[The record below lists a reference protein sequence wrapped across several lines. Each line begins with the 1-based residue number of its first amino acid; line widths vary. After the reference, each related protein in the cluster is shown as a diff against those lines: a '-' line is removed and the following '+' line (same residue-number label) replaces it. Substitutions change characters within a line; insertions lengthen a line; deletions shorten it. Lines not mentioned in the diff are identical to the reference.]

1 MFNVCERTI
10 AQRVME
16 FGLRVS
22 NMSDKLSDDIL
33 DDIVA
38 DAVAIHPNWGEKLH
52 AGHIQSLGL
61 RVQRDRIRESLRRVD
76 PDGIDERKR
85 KTLKRREY
93 WVPGPNFI
101 WHVDGNHKLIRWRIV
116 IHGGIDGFSR
126 IPVFMRCSNNN
137 RADTVFRSFKNAVER
152 YGLPQ
157 KVRSDHGGENVLIA
171 DYIIAHPDR
180 GPGHFITGRSV
191 HNQRIER
198 LWRDVY
204 SLCTSTFYNLF
215 HSLEEECLLI
225 ADNDVDLYVLHM
237 VFLPRLQN
245 SINRFID
252 AWICHKVRT
261 VGQSPLQLWL
271 RGENQGSPPV
281 GDHLELMAANLDDH
295 ERVMVPLTPCPIDE
309 ADLPVFQELSRSSM
323 ETEHDLGKNAY
334 IEIRQAFLHLL
345 L

>member
-1 MFNVCERTI
+1 MNVVLSELNLHHLIERFQEENLVELGVHNLGDRVLLIDKCKNPVPREVAMVRGRPKREIPYQSLEYLILHTFTYKEIGIMFNVCERTI

-126 IPVFMRCSNNN
+126 IPVFMRCS
-137 RADTVFRSFKNAVER
+137 
-152 YGLPQ
+152 
-157 KVRSDHGGENVLIA
+157 
-171 DYIIAHPDR
+171 IIA
-180 GPGHFITGRSV
+180 
-191 HNQRIER
+191 
-198 LWRDVY
+198 
-204 SLCTSTFYNLF
+204 
-215 HSLEEECLLI
+215 
-225 ADNDVDLYVLHM
+225 
-237 VFLPRLQN
+237 
-245 SINRFID
+245 
-252 AWICHKVRT
+252 
-261 VGQSPLQLWL
+261 
-271 RGENQGSPPV
+271 
-281 GDHLELMAANLDDH
+281 
-295 ERVMVPLTPCPIDE
+295 
-309 ADLPVFQELSRSSM
+309 
-323 ETEHDLGKNAY
+323 
-334 IEIRQAFLHLL
+334 
-345 L
+345 